1 LDELYCD
8 SIVSGESATIKTITI
23 IYPPTNIDPT
33 LATPSAS
40 TPIDIPT
47 PPSAPVPAPRA
58 PPRNRRRA
66 VAQQDEVEGKRTRPG
81 ETNAAMTKVLESI
94 QQLTDTRRHVL
105 HVAVELLEEE
115 YEERLTKEHMDMA
128 YDFLENIF
136 YTIIFRVICYIR
148 LDNMMRVPTVH
159 LFVISQLI

>member
-1 LDELYCD
+1 
-8 SIVSGESATIKTITI
+8 
-23 IYPPTNIDPT
+23 
-33 LATPSAS
+33 
-40 TPIDIPT
+40 
-47 PPSAPVPAPRA
+47 
-58 PPRNRRRA
+58 
-66 VAQQDEVEGKRTRPG
+66 
-81 ETNAAMTKVLESI
+81 MTKVLESI

-105 HVAVELLEEE
+105 HVVVELLEEE

-136 YTIIFRVICYIR
+136 YTIIFRVTCYIR